1 MRAARMPCLI
11 QTKTEPSKP
20 VIYKALH
27 NRPIV
32 MKPAFFA
39 IVGAQFFSS
48 LADSALF
55 ILCVSL
61 VTTLAFP
68 EWMTPMLK
76 MGFVLSYILLAPF
89 AGAFA
94 DMFPKGRVM
103 LVTNTIKMFGC
114 SLILAKANP
123 LLAYGIVG
131 FGASAYSPAK
141 YGILAEV
148 LPAPRLVAAN
158 GWIEGSTVVSMIL
171 GTILGG
177 LISANGHTIA
187 WLLRLAPAH
196 GGVADTPVSAA
207 VFVIVLTYFV
217 AGVLNLCI
225 VNAGTRYARPHRS
238 MASLLLDFYRCNST
252 LWRDREGRVSLGVTS
267 LFWGA
272 GMVLQILLLAWARS
286 ALGLGLD
293 KAAAL
298 QGVFAFGV
306 VIGAAIAGKTVP
318 LVRSMSV
325 MPVGIV
331 MGVGLCA
338 MVFVHTLQVALPM
351 LLGIG
356 VLAGLF
362 VVPMNAILQHRGHS
376 LMSAGQSIAV
386 QNFNENLAILAMT
399 ASYAFALQVKLGMNT
414 VLVLLGIVIA
424 LATMYLRAVANAAR
438 RA

>member
-1 MRAARMPCLI
+1 MF
-11 QTKTEPSKP
+11 
-20 VIYKALH
+20 
-27 NRPIV
+27 
-32 MKPAFFA
+32 MKPTFFA

-61 VTTLAFP
+61 ITALAFP
-68 EWMTPMLK
+68 DWMTPMLK

-114 SLILAKANP
+114 TLILAKANP

-148 LPAPRLVAAN
+148 LPAKRLVAAN
-158 GWIEGSTVVSMIL
+158 GWIEGTTVVSMIL

-177 LISANGHTIA
+177 LISANEHTIA
-187 WLLRLAPAH
+187 WLLRVAPAH
-196 GGVADTPVSAA
+196 GGIADTPVRAA
-207 VFVIVLTYFV
+207 VSVIVLTYLV
-217 AGVLNLCI
+217 AGILNLCV
-225 VNAGTRYARPHRS
+225 VNTGTRYAKARRTIP
-238 MASLLLDFYRCNST
+238 SLLLDFYRCNST

-272 GMVLQILLLAWARS
+272 GMVLQILLLAWAQS

-298 QGVFAFGV
+298 QGVFALGV

-318 LVRSMSV
+318 LRRSMAV

-331 MGVGLCA
+331 MGIALCA
-338 MVFVHTLQVALPM
+338 MVFVHTVQVALP
-351 LLGIG
+351 LLLAIG

-399 ASYAFALQVKLGMNT
+399 ASYAMALQVKLEMNT
-414 VLVLLGIVIA
+414 VLVMLGIGIV
-424 LATMYLRAVANAAR
+424 LVTSWLRAHARTTR
-438 RA
+438 RAS

>member
-1 MRAARMPCLI
+1 
-11 QTKTEPSKP
+11 
-20 VIYKALH
+20 
-27 NRPIV
+27 
-32 MKPAFFA
+32 MKPAFYA

-61 VTTLAFP
+61 ITTLSFP
-68 EWMTPMLK
+68 GWMTPMLK

-114 SLILAKANP
+114 TLILAKANP
-123 LLAYGIVG
+123 LLAYAIVG

-148 LPAPRLVAAN
+148 LPARRLVAAN
-158 GWIEGSTVVSMIL
+158 GWIEGTTVVAMIL

-177 LISANGHTIA
+177 LISANEHTIA
-187 WLLRLAPAH
+187 WLLEMAPAR
-196 GGVADTPVSAA
+196 GGIADTPVSAA
-207 VFVIVLTYFV
+207 VIVIVLTYLV
-217 AGVLNLCI
+217 ASVLNLGV
-225 VNAGTRYARPHRS
+225 VNAGTRYRKARRS
-238 MASLLLDFYRCNST
+238 IPALLLDFYRCNST

-272 GMVLQILLLAWARS
+272 GMVLQILLLAWAQS

-298 QGVFAFGV
+298 QGVFALGV

-318 LVRSMSV
+318 LVRSMAV

-331 MGVGLCA
+331 LGVGLCT
-338 MVFVHTLQVALPM
+338 MVFVHTVQVALP
-351 LLGIG
+351 LLLTIG

-399 ASYAFALQVKLGMNT
+399 ASYAMALQVKLAMNT
-414 VLVLLGIVIA
+414 VLLMLGILIA
-424 LATMYLRAVANAAR
+424 TATVYLRAVS
-438 RA
+438 RAVRQA

>member
-1 MRAARMPCLI
+1 
-11 QTKTEPSKP
+11 
-20 VIYKALH
+20 
-27 NRPIV
+27 
-32 MKPAFFA
+32 MKPAFYA

-61 VTTLAFP
+61 ITTLSFP
-68 EWMTPMLK
+68 GWMTPMLK

-114 SLILAKANP
+114 TLILAKANP
-123 LLAYGIVG
+123 LLAYAIVG

-148 LPAPRLVAAN
+148 LPARRLVAAN
-158 GWIEGSTVVSMIL
+158 GWIEGTTVVAMIL

-177 LISANGHTIA
+177 LISANEHTIA
-187 WLLRLAPAH
+187 WLLQMAPAR
-196 GGVADTPVSAA
+196 GGIADTPVSAA
-207 VFVIVLTYFV
+207 VIVIVLTYLV
-217 AGVLNLCI
+217 ASVLNLGV
-225 VNAGTRYARPHRS
+225 VNAGTRYRKARRS
-238 MASLLLDFYRCNST
+238 IPALLLDFYRCNST

-272 GMVLQILLLAWARS
+272 GMVLQILLLAWAQS

-298 QGVFAFGV
+298 QGVFALGV

-331 MGVGLCA
+331 LGVGLCT
-338 MVFVHTLQVALPM
+338 MVFVHTVQVALP
-351 LLGIG
+351 LLLTIG

-399 ASYAFALQVKLGMNT
+399 ASYAMALQVKLAMNT
-414 VLVLLGIVIA
+414 VLLMLGILIA
-424 LATMYLRAVANAAR
+424 TATLYLRAVS
-438 RA
+438 RAVRQA

>member
-1 MRAARMPCLI
+1 
-11 QTKTEPSKP
+11 
-20 VIYKALH
+20 
-27 NRPIV
+27 
-32 MKPAFFA
+32 MKPAFYA

-61 VTTLAFP
+61 ITTLSFP
-68 EWMTPMLK
+68 GWMTPMLK

-114 SLILAKANP
+114 TLILAKANP
-123 LLAYGIVG
+123 LLAYAIVG

-148 LPAPRLVAAN
+148 LPARRLVAAN
-158 GWIEGSTVVSMIL
+158 GWIEGTTVVAMIL

-177 LISANGHTIA
+177 LISANEHTIA
-187 WLLRLAPAH
+187 WLLQMAPAR
-196 GGVADTPVSAA
+196 GGIADTPVSAA
-207 VFVIVLTYFV
+207 VVVIVLTYLV
-217 AGVLNLCI
+217 ASVLNLGV
-225 VNAGTRYARPHRS
+225 VNAGTRYRKARRS
-238 MASLLLDFYRCNST
+238 IPALLLDFYRCNST

-272 GMVLQILLLAWARS
+272 GMVLQILLLAWAQS

-298 QGVFAFGV
+298 QGVFALGV

-318 LVRSMSV
+318 LVRSMAV

-331 MGVGLCA
+331 LGVGLCT
-338 MVFVHTLQVALPM
+338 MVFVHTVQVALP
-351 LLGIG
+351 LLLTIG

-399 ASYAFALQVKLGMNT
+399 ASYAMALQVKLEMNT
-414 VLVLLGIVIA
+414 VLVMLGILIA
-424 LATMYLRAVANAAR
+424 TATLYLRAVARTAR
-438 RA
+438 PA

>member
-1 MRAARMPCLI
+1 
-11 QTKTEPSKP
+11 
-20 VIYKALH
+20 
-27 NRPIV
+27 

-114 SLILAKANP
+114 ALILAKANP

-148 LPAPRLVAAN
+148 LPARRLVEAN
-158 GWIEGSTVVSMIL
+158 GWIESTTVVSMIL

-177 LISANGHTIA
+177 LISANEHTIA
-187 WLLRLAPAH
+187 WLLRMAPAH
-196 GGVADTPVSAA
+196 GGIADTPVGAA
-207 VFVIVLTYFV
+207 VSVIVLTYFV

-225 VNAGTRYARPHRS
+225 VNAGRRYAKRRRS
-238 MASLLLDFYRCNST
+238 PWALLRDFYRCNST

-267 LFWGA
+267 LFWGV
-272 GMVLQILLLAWARS
+272 GMVLQILLLAWAQS

-298 QGVFAFGV
+298 QGVFAIGV

-318 LVRSMSV
+318 LVRSMAV

-331 MGVGLCA
+331 LGVGLCA
-338 MVFVHTLQVALPM
+338 MVFVHTVQVALPL

-399 ASYAFALQVKLGMNT
+399 ASYAMALQVKLQMNT
-414 VLVLLGIVIA
+414 VLVLLGILIA
-424 LATMYLRAVANAAR
+424 TATLYLRAVANTVRPA
-438 RA
+438 

>member
-1 MRAARMPCLI
+1 
-11 QTKTEPSKP
+11 
-20 VIYKALH
+20 
-27 NRPIV
+27 

-61 VTTLAFP
+61 ITTLSFP
-68 EWMTPMLK
+68 GWMTPVLK

-114 SLILAKANP
+114 TLILAKANP

-148 LPAPRLVAAN
+148 LPARRLVAAN
-158 GWIEGSTVVSMIL
+158 GWIEGTTVVAMIL

-187 WLLRLAPAH
+187 WLLQLAPAH
-196 GGVADTPVSAA
+196 GGIADTPVGVA
-207 VFVIVLTYFV
+207 VSVIVLTYLV
-217 AGVLNLCI
+217 ASVLNLGV
-225 VNAGTRYARPHRS
+225 VNAGARYHKARRS
-238 MASLLLDFYRCNST
+238 ISALLLDFYRCNST

-272 GMVLQILLLAWARS
+272 GMVLQILLLAWAQS

-298 QGVFAFGV
+298 QGVFALGV

-318 LVRSMSV
+318 LVRSMAV
-325 MPVGIV
+325 MPAGIV

-338 MVFVHTLQVALPM
+338 MVFVHTVQAALPM

-362 VVPMNAILQHRGHS
+362 VVPMNAVLQHRGHS

-399 ASYAFALQVKLGMNT
+399 ASYAMALQVKLQMNT
-414 VLVLLGIVIA
+414 VLVMLGIGIV
-424 LATMYLRAVANAAR
+424 LATSYLRAHAR
-438 RA
+438 TAQRA

>member
-1 MRAARMPCLI
+1 
-11 QTKTEPSKP
+11 
-20 VIYKALH
+20 
-27 NRPIV
+27 

-61 VTTLAFP
+61 ITTLSFP
-68 EWMTPMLK
+68 GWMTPMLK
-76 MGFVLSYILLAPF
+76 MGFVLSYIVLAPF

-114 SLILAKANP
+114 ALILAKANP
-123 LLAYGIVG
+123 LLAYAIVG

-148 LPAPRLVAAN
+148 LPARRLVAAN
-158 GWIEGSTVVSMIL
+158 GWIEGTTVVSMIL

-177 LISANGHTIA
+177 LISANEQTIA
-187 WLLRLAPAH
+187 WLLQVAPAQ
-196 GGVADTPVSAA
+196 GGIAHTPVRAA
-207 VFVIVLTYFV
+207 VFVIVLTYLV
-217 AGVLNLCI
+217 AGMLNLCV
-225 VNAGTRYARPHRS
+225 VNAGARYEKARRS
-238 MASLLLDFYRCNST
+238 IPGLLLDFYRCNST

-272 GMVLQILLLAWARS
+272 GMVLQILLLAWAQS

-298 QGVFAFGV
+298 QGVFAVGV

-331 MGVGLCA
+331 LGIGLCT
-338 MVFVHTLQVALPM
+338 MVFVHTVQVALP
-351 LLGIG
+351 LLLAIG

-362 VVPMNAILQHRGHS
+362 VVPMNAVLQHRGHS

-399 ASYAFALQVKLGMNT
+399 ASYAMALQVKLEMNT
-414 VLVLLGIVIA
+414 VLVMLGIAIV
-424 LATMYLRAVANAAR
+424 LVTSYLRAHARTAR

>member
-1 MRAARMPCLI
+1 
-11 QTKTEPSKP
+11 
-20 VIYKALH
+20 
-27 NRPIV
+27 

-114 SLILAKANP
+114 ALILAKANP

-148 LPAPRLVAAN
+148 LPARRLVAAN
-158 GWIEGSTVVSMIL
+158 GWIESTTVVSMIL

-177 LISANGHTIA
+177 LISANEHTIA
-187 WLLRLAPAH
+187 WLLRMAPAH
-196 GGVADTPVSAA
+196 GGIADTPVSAA
-207 VFVIVLTYFV
+207 VSVIVLTYFV

-225 VNAGTRYARPHRS
+225 VNAGTRYAKRRRS
-238 MASLLLDFYRCNST
+238 PWALLRDFYRCNST

-267 LFWGA
+267 LFWGV

-298 QGVFAFGV
+298 QGVFAIGV

-318 LVRSMSV
+318 LVRSMAV

-331 MGVGLCA
+331 LGVGLCT
-338 MVFVHTLQVALPM
+338 MVFVHTVQVALPM

-399 ASYAFALQVKLGMNT
+399 ASYAMALQVKLQMNT
-414 VLVLLGIVIA
+414 VLVLLGILIA
-424 LATMYLRAVANAAR
+424 TATLYLRAVANTVRPA
-438 RA
+438 

>member
-1 MRAARMPCLI
+1 M
-11 QTKTEPSKP
+11 S
-20 VIYKALH
+20 
-27 NRPIV
+27 
-32 MKPAFFA
+32 PAFFA

-55 ILCVSL
+55 IVCVSL
-61 VTTLAFP
+61 ISTLAFP

-94 DMFPKGRVM
+94 DTFPKGRVM
-103 LVTNTIKMFGC
+103 MVTNTIKMFGC

-148 LPAPRLVAAN
+148 LPARRLVAAN
-158 GWIEGSTVVSMIL
+158 GWIEGTTVVAMIL

-177 LISANGHTIA
+177 LISANEHTIA
-187 WLLRLAPAH
+187 WLLRVAPAH
-196 GGVADTPVSAA
+196 GGIADTPLRAA
-207 VFVIVLTYFV
+207 VAVIVLTYFV
-217 AGVLNLCI
+217 AGVLNLCV
-225 VNAGTRYARPHRS
+225 VNAGTRYARARRS
-238 MASLLLDFYRCNST
+238 LPALLLDFYRCNST

-272 GMVLQILLLAWARS
+272 GMVLQILLLAWAQS

-298 QGVFAFGV
+298 QGVFALGV
-306 VIGAAIAGKTVP
+306 VIGAAIAGKKVP
-318 LVRSMSV
+318 LVRSMAV

-331 MGVGLCA
+331 LGVGLCT
-338 MVFVHTLQVALPM
+338 MVFVHTVQVALP
-351 LLGIG
+351 LLLAIG

-399 ASYAFALQVKLGMNT
+399 ASYAIALQIKLEMNT
-414 VLVLLGIVIA
+414 VLLLLGILIA
-424 LATMYLRAVANAAR
+424 LTTIYLRAVANAAR
-438 RA
+438 HA

>member
-1 MRAARMPCLI
+1 MF
-11 QTKTEPSKP
+11 
-20 VIYKALH
+20 
-27 NRPIV
+27 
-32 MKPAFFA
+32 MKPTFFA

-61 VTTLAFP
+61 ITTLAFP
-68 EWMTPMLK
+68 DWMTPMLK

-114 SLILAKANP
+114 TLILAKANP

-148 LPAPRLVAAN
+148 LPAKRLVAAN
-158 GWIEGSTVVSMIL
+158 GWIEGTTVVSMIL

-177 LISANGHTIA
+177 LISANEHTIA
-187 WLLRLAPAH
+187 WLLRVAPAH
-196 GGVADTPVSAA
+196 GGIADTPVSAA
-207 VFVIVLTYFV
+207 VFVIVLTYLV
-217 AGVLNLCI
+217 AGILNLGV
-225 VNAGTRYARPHRS
+225 VNTGARYPKGRRS
-238 MASLLLDFYRCNST
+238 IPSLLLDFYRCNST

-272 GMVLQILLLAWARS
+272 GMVLQILLLAWAQS

-298 QGVFAFGV
+298 QGVFALGV
-306 VIGAAIAGKTVP
+306 VVGAAIAGKTVP
-318 LVRSMSV
+318 LRRSMAV

-331 MGVGLCA
+331 LGIGLCT
-338 MVFVHTLQVALPM
+338 MVFVHTVQVALP
-351 LLGIG
+351 LLLAIG

-399 ASYAFALQVKLGMNT
+399 ASYAMALQVKLQMNT
-414 VLVLLGIVIA
+414 VLVMLGTAIV
-424 LATMYLRAVANAAR
+424 LVTSWLRAHAR
-438 RA
+438 TPQRA

>member
-1 MRAARMPCLI
+1 
-11 QTKTEPSKP
+11 
-20 VIYKALH
+20 
-27 NRPIV
+27 

-76 MGFVLSYILLAPF
+76 MGFVLSYIVLAPF

-114 SLILAKANP
+114 ILILAKANP

-148 LPAPRLVAAN
+148 LPARRLVAAN
-158 GWIEGSTVVSMIL
+158 GWIEGTTVVAMIL

-177 LISANGHTIA
+177 LISANEHTIA
-187 WLLRLAPAH
+187 WLLQMAPAR
-196 GGVADTPVSAA
+196 GGIADTPVSAA
-207 VFVIVLTYFV
+207 VSVIVLTYLV
-217 AGVLNLCI
+217 AGVLNLGV
-225 VNAGTRYARPHRS
+225 VNAGARYNRARRS
-238 MASLLLDFYRCNST
+238 IPALLLDFYRCNST

-272 GMVLQILLLAWARS
+272 GMVLQILLLAWAQS

-298 QGVFAFGV
+298 QGVFAVGV

-331 MGVGLCA
+331 LGVGLCA
-338 MVFVHTLQVALPM
+338 MVFVHTVQVALPL

-399 ASYAFALQVKLGMNT
+399 ASYAMALQVKLQMNT
-414 VLVLLGIVIA
+414 VLVMLGILIA
-424 LATMYLRAVANAAR
+424 TATLYLRAVARTAHPA
-438 RA
+438 

>member
-1 MRAARMPCLI
+1 
-11 QTKTEPSKP
+11 
-20 VIYKALH
+20 
-27 NRPIV
+27 

-103 LVTNTIKMFGC
+103 LATNTIKMLGC

-148 LPAPRLVAAN
+148 LPARRLVAAN
-158 GWIEGSTVVSMIL
+158 GWIEGSTVVAMIL

-177 LISANGHTIA
+177 LISANQHTIA
-187 WLLRLAPAH
+187 WLLRVTPAH
-196 GGVADTPVSAA
+196 DGIMDTPVSAA
-207 VFVIVLTYFV
+207 VLVIVLTYFV
-217 AGVLNLCI
+217 AGVLNLC
-225 VNAGTRYARPHRS
+225 VLNAGPRYAKARRS
-238 MASLLLDFYRCNST
+238 LPALLLDFYRCNST

-272 GMVLQILLLAWARS
+272 GMVLQILLLAWAQS

-298 QGVFAFGV
+298 QGVFALGV

-318 LVRSMSV
+318 LVRSMAV

-331 MGVGLCA
+331 LGVGLCT
-338 MVFVHTLQVALPM
+338 MVFVHTVQVALP
-351 LLGIG
+351 LLLAIG

-399 ASYAFALQVKLGMNT
+399 ASYAMALQIKLEMNT
-414 VLVLLGIVIA
+414 VLVLLGILIA
-424 LATMYLRAVANAAR
+424 LTTIYLRAVANSAR
-438 RA
+438 HA

>member
-1 MRAARMPCLI
+1 MF
-11 QTKTEPSKP
+11 
-20 VIYKALH
+20 
-27 NRPIV
+27 
-32 MKPAFFA
+32 MKPTFFA

-61 VTTLAFP
+61 ITALAFP
-68 EWMTPMLK
+68 DWMTPMLK

-114 SLILAKANP
+114 TLILAKANP

-148 LPAPRLVAAN
+148 LPAKRLVAAN
-158 GWIEGSTVVSMIL
+158 GWIEGTTVVSMIL

-177 LISANGHTIA
+177 LISANEHTIA
-187 WLLRLAPAH
+187 WLLRVAPAH
-196 GGVADTPVSAA
+196 GGIADTPVRAA
-207 VFVIVLTYFV
+207 VSVIVLTYLV
-217 AGVLNLCI
+217 AGILNLCV
-225 VNAGTRYARPHRS
+225 VNTGTRYAKARRTIP
-238 MASLLLDFYRCNST
+238 SLLLDFYRCNST

-272 GMVLQILLLAWARS
+272 GMVLQILLLAWAQS

-293 KAAAL
+293 RAAAL
-298 QGVFAFGV
+298 QGVFALGV

-318 LVRSMSV
+318 LRRSMAV

-331 MGVGLCA
+331 MGIALCA
-338 MVFVHTLQVALPM
+338 MVFVHTVQVALP
-351 LLGIG
+351 LLLAIG

-399 ASYAFALQVKLGMNT
+399 ASYAMALQVKLEMNT
-414 VLVLLGIVIA
+414 VLVMLGIGIV
-424 LATMYLRAVANAAR
+424 LVTSWLRAHARTTR
-438 RA
+438 RAS

>member
-1 MRAARMPCLI
+1 
-11 QTKTEPSKP
+11 
-20 VIYKALH
+20 
-27 NRPIV
+27 
-32 MKPAFFA
+32 MKPAFYA

-61 VTTLAFP
+61 ITTLSFP
-68 EWMTPMLK
+68 GWMTPMLK

-114 SLILAKANP
+114 TLILAKANP
-123 LLAYGIVG
+123 LLAYAIVG

-148 LPAPRLVAAN
+148 LPARRLVAAN
-158 GWIEGSTVVSMIL
+158 GWIEGTTVVAMIL

-177 LISANGHTIA
+177 LISANEHTIA
-187 WLLRLAPAH
+187 WLLQMAPAR
-196 GGVADTPVSAA
+196 GGIADTPVSAA
-207 VFVIVLTYFV
+207 VIVIVLTYLV
-217 AGVLNLCI
+217 ASVLNLGV
-225 VNAGTRYARPHRS
+225 VNAGTRYRKARRS
-238 MASLLLDFYRCNST
+238 IPALLLDFYRCNST

-272 GMVLQILLLAWARS
+272 GMVLQILLLAWAQS

-298 QGVFAFGV
+298 QGVFALGV

-318 LVRSMSV
+318 LVRSMAV

-331 MGVGLCA
+331 LGIGLCT
-338 MVFVHTLQVALPM
+338 MVFVHTVQVALP
-351 LLGIG
+351 LLLTIG

-399 ASYAFALQVKLGMNT
+399 ASYAMALQVKLAMNT
-414 VLVLLGIVIA
+414 VLLMLGILIA
-424 LATMYLRAVANAAR
+424 TATLYLRAVS
-438 RA
+438 RAVRQA

>member
-1 MRAARMPCLI
+1 
-11 QTKTEPSKP
+11 
-20 VIYKALH
+20 
-27 NRPIV
+27 

-148 LPAPRLVAAN
+148 LPARRLVAAN
-158 GWIEGSTVVSMIL
+158 GWIEGTTVVAMIL

-177 LISANGHTIA
+177 LISANEHTIA
-187 WLLRLAPAH
+187 WLLRVAPAH
-196 GGVADTPVSAA
+196 GGIADTPLRAA
-207 VFVIVLTYFV
+207 VAVIVLTYFV
-217 AGVLNLCI
+217 AGVLNLCV
-225 VNAGTRYARPHRS
+225 VNAGTRYARARRS
-238 MASLLLDFYRCNST
+238 LPALLLDFYRCNST

-272 GMVLQILLLAWARS
+272 GMVLQILLLAWAQS

-298 QGVFAFGV
+298 QGVFALGV

-318 LVRSMSV
+318 LVRSMAV

-331 MGVGLCA
+331 LGVGLCT
-338 MVFVHTLQVALPM
+338 MVFVHTVQVALP
-351 LLGIG
+351 LLLAIG

-399 ASYAFALQVKLGMNT
+399 ASYAMALQIKLEMNT
-414 VLVLLGIVIA
+414 VLLLLGILIA
-424 LATMYLRAVANAAR
+424 LTTIYLRAVANAAR
-438 RA
+438 HA

>member
-1 MRAARMPCLI
+1 
-11 QTKTEPSKP
+11 
-20 VIYKALH
+20 
-27 NRPIV
+27 

-114 SLILAKANP
+114 ALILTKANP

-148 LPAPRLVAAN
+148 LPARRLVAAN

-171 GTILGG
+171 GTMLGG
-177 LISANGHTIA
+177 LISANEHTIA
-187 WLLRLAPAH
+187 WLLRIAPAH
-196 GGVADTPVSAA
+196 GGIADTPVSAA
-207 VFVIVLTYFV
+207 VYVIVLTYLV

-225 VNAGTRYARPHRS
+225 VNAGTRYAKLGRS
-238 MASLLLDFYRCNST
+238 PWALLRDFYRCNST

-298 QGVFAFGV
+298 QGVFAIGV
-306 VIGAAIAGKTVP
+306 VIGAAIAGKKVP
-318 LVRSMSV
+318 LVRSMAV

-338 MVFVHTLQVALPM
+338 MVFVHTVQVALPM

-399 ASYAFALQVKLGMNT
+399 ASYAMALQVKLEMNT
-414 VLVLLGIVIA
+414 VLVLLGILIA
-424 LATMYLRAVANAAR
+424 TATLYLRAVANTAR

>member
-1 MRAARMPCLI
+1 
-11 QTKTEPSKP
+11 
-20 VIYKALH
+20 
-27 NRPIV
+27 

-61 VTTLAFP
+61 ITTLSFP
-68 EWMTPMLK
+68 GWMTPMLK
-76 MGFVLSYILLAPF
+76 MGFVLSYIVLAPF

-114 SLILAKANP
+114 TLILAKANP

-148 LPAPRLVAAN
+148 LPARRLVAAN
-158 GWIEGSTVVSMIL
+158 GWIEGSTVVAMIL

-177 LISANGHTIA
+177 LISANEHTIA
-187 WLLRLAPAH
+187 WLLRLAPAR
-196 GGVADTPVSAA
+196 GGIADTPVGAA
-207 VFVIVLTYFV
+207 VFVIVLTYLV
-217 AGVLNLCI
+217 ASLLNLCV
-225 VNAGTRYARPHRS
+225 VNAGARYTQAWRS
-238 MASLLLDFYRCNST
+238 IPALLLDFYRCNST

-272 GMVLQILLLAWARS
+272 GMVLQILLLAWAQS

-298 QGVFAFGV
+298 QGVFAVGV
-306 VIGAAIAGKTVP
+306 VIGAAIAGKTVT
-318 LVRSMSV
+318 LVRSMAV

-331 MGVGLCA
+331 MGIGLCA
-338 MVFVHTLQVALPM
+338 MVFVHTVQVALPM

-362 VVPMNAILQHRGHS
+362 VVPMNAVLQHRGHS

-399 ASYAFALQVKLGMNT
+399 ASYAMALQVKLEMNT
-414 VLVLLGIVIA
+414 VLVLLGIGIV
-424 LATMYLRAVANAAR
+424 LATSYLRAHAR
-438 RA
+438 TVQPA